1 MNFFKNIY
9 NFFYEIK
16 EYQVRNT
23 IIFLITLCL
32 SLFLALSSNYKQQ
45 KTIDELESKILTQ
58 QNEIN
63 QRLTDY
69 NSLTE
74 ANFPDLKNTF
84 DQAFSA
90 LEERLE
96 SSQITFS
103 KNLIDSQVFLES
115 CSKDLNLK
123 NESMYVYKIYLG
135 DSFLGDVIP
144 LNIQDLE
151 VEKELY
157 DCGFKDFVSI
167 FTNQKFTLLVN
178 KCFKDFNSDVKV
190 CERFKDLIYV
200 PI

>member
-1 MNFFKNIY
+1 MKIFKNIY

-45 KTIDELESKILTQ
+45 QTIDALESKILNQ

-63 QRLTDY
+63 ERLSEY

-74 ANFPDLKNTF
+74 SSFPDLKDTF

-90 LEERLE
+90 LEDRLV
-96 SSQITFS
+96 SSQITFA
-103 KNLIDSQVFLES
+103 KNLIDSSVFLES
-115 CSKDLNLK
+115 CSLTLNKLNK
-123 NESMYVYKIYLG
+123 TMFVYKVYLG
-135 DSFLGDVIP
+135 DSFVGDVIP
-144 LNIQDLE
+144 LNYLGLDL
-151 VEKELY
+151 EKELY
-157 DCGFKDFVSI
+157 NCGFKEFESVFV
-167 FTNQKFTLLVN
+167 NQKYSLMVN
-178 KCFKDFNSDVKV
+178 KCFKDLNSQEKV
-190 CERFKDLIYV
+190 CEKFKDLIYL

>member
-1 MNFFKNIY
+1 MKIFRNIY

-23 IIFLITLCL
+23 VIFLITLCL

-45 KTIDELESKILTQ
+45 KTIDALESRILNQ

-63 QRLTDY
+63 ERLNEY

-74 ANFPDLKNTF
+74 SSFPDLKDTF

-90 LEERLE
+90 LEDRLI
-96 SSQITFS
+96 SSQITFA
-103 KNLIDSQVFLES
+103 KNLIDSTVFLES
-115 CSKDLNLK
+115 CSVDLNEMNK
-123 NESMYVYKIYLG
+123 TMFVYKVYLG

-144 LNIQDLE
+144 LNYLGLE
-151 VEKELY
+151 LEKELY
-157 DCGFKDFVSI
+157 NCGFKDFESI
-167 FTNQKFTLLVN
+167 FATQKYSLMVN
-178 KCFKDFNSDVKV
+178 KCFKDLDSNEKV
-190 CERFKDLIYV
+190 CEKFKDLIYL